1 MKLGAKYILSISLFV
16 PLVLGVSFTLIIK
29 RQDYLL
35 EDEIKKHAN
44 ILVKQIEMIHSRLA
58 EAQNSFNTGRAG
70 SNTVFIHLHPSEIC
84 AEFSNT
90 INENRPYT
98 VRLIALKHIN
108 TDNHPDDLE
117 EAVLKNMEEQ
127 KPHDAYCGESFGIN
141 NEKIFRYI
149 APLYMKKSCL
159 GCHGGHAGKTT
170 IPGHENEAYKEGN
183 LWGAIS
189 VIAPLRLIHASVKSN
204 IIILICIAL
213 VSVAAIVFVTYL
225 LTKRLITSPI
235 SKISRVM
242 AAIADGDLDKRIHLS
257 SGGEIGMLA
266 TSINKMTEDMQ
277 KTTVSK
283 AYVENLIESM
293 IDTLV
298 VVDQHGRIKTVNK
311 SMLDLLGYEE
321 KELIGNNIDMI
332 LRDKDNPIA
341 NRSWSDLWKED
352 VLKDYD
358 IMYHTHK
365 GEDIPVNFCGR
376 IMRNSDGE
384 VINVVGVARDMR
396 HTKKLINELSDFREA
411 TLYMLNDLEKARAE
425 LEREE
430 KKLDM
435 IVTGIGAYLC
445 LIDREMKI
453 TWGNKPFVEQFGMV
467 YGFKNDACNKIF
479 GCGNAS
485 TEDCTAKRVFMSG
498 KREEIKKLVIGRD
511 NEKKYYHFIGSPIK
525 DVQGNITHVLELVQ
539 DITKMWEM
547 EHQKEIIYNINKIV
561 SSDLMSDMLFRSI
574 SNELKRVMEFDRV
587 SIALIDEKKQ
597 NVEVAAMDKSYD
609 YTAISENDWLRK
621 EGSLLEQVTFT
632 GRPFIVRDTSKSA
645 FEPDRLLLKEGIM
658 SRLSFPLEYKGNII
672 GTINFGSSKKNSFS
686 EKHFT
691 LLKQIAIQLAIAM
704 ENARLFKKT
713 RESEKRYKDL
723 YDNAPDIYI
732 TNDENGIIINCNKT
746 GAEIL
751 GYKKEELIGR
761 HIFDFQT
768 KKNREVMKKLLPK
781 RLSGQLV
788 KGPELQLI
796 KKDGCIIDV
805 SLNDN
810 HICDDNGRITAI
822 RSVYR
827 DITAEKS
834 LESQLLEAEKLAST
848 GRVVSSVAHEINNP
862 LEGIIN
868 YLQLLLERMGEKDEK
883 RKYVELVMDG
893 IYRIA
898 GIVRSLLDSNL
909 HIMEE
914 KGDHNINYHIQNV
927 VNLLQ
932 KKLSQSKITVKQT
945 IDKNIPCIRCHSNQ
959 LEQVFTNLILNSLD
973 AMPNGGTI
981 NITAQAKN
989 NQLQIEFADN
999 GCGIREKDLPNI
1011 FEPFFSTKKGTG
1023 TGLGLW
1029 ICYNIITEHA
1039 GKIGIKS
1046 TLNEGTTFQ
1055 ILLPILKTDA

>member
-1 MKLGAKYILSISLFV
+1 
-16 PLVLGVSFTLIIK
+16 
-29 RQDYLL
+29 
-35 EDEIKKHAN
+35 
-44 ILVKQIEMIHSRLA
+44 
-58 EAQNSFNTGRAG
+58 
-70 SNTVFIHLHPSEIC
+70 
-84 AEFSNT
+84 
-90 INENRPYT
+90 
-98 VRLIALKHIN
+98 
-108 TDNHPDDLE
+108 
-117 EAVLKNMEEQ
+117 
-127 KPHDAYCGESFGIN
+127 
-141 NEKIFRYI
+141 
-149 APLYMKKSCL
+149 
-159 GCHGGHAGKTT
+159 
-170 IPGHENEAYKEGN
+170 
-183 LWGAIS
+183 
-189 VIAPLRLIHASVKSN
+189 
-204 IIILICIAL
+204 
-213 VSVAAIVFVTYL
+213 
-225 LTKRLITSPI
+225 
-235 SKISRVM
+235 
-242 AAIADGDLDKRIHLS
+242 
-257 SGGEIGMLA
+257 
-266 TSINKMTEDMQ
+266 
-277 KTTVSK
+277 
-283 AYVENLIESM
+283 
-293 IDTLV
+293 
-298 VVDQHGRIKTVNK
+298 
-311 SMLDLLGYEE
+311 
-321 KELIGNNIDMI
+321 
-332 LRDKDNPIA
+332 
-341 NRSWSDLWKED
+341 
-352 VLKDYD
+352 
-358 IMYHTHK
+358 
-365 GEDIPVNFCGR
+365 
-376 IMRNSDGE
+376 
-384 VINVVGVARDMR
+384 
-396 HTKKLINELSDFREA
+396 
-411 TLYMLNDLEKARAE
+411 MLNDLEKARAE

-453 TWGNKPFVEQFGMV
+453 TWGNKPFVNQFGMV
-467 YGFKNDACNKIF
+467 DGFKDIACNKIF
-479 GCGNAS
+479 GCGNDFP
-485 TEDCTAKRVFMSG
+485 EDCTAKRVFMSG
-498 KREEIKKLVIGRD
+498 RREETKKLVIGGD

-574 SNELKRVMEFDRV
+574 SNELKRVIEFDRV
-587 SIALIDEKKQ
+587 SITLIGEKTPKR
-597 NVEVAAMDKSYD
+597 EVTVIDKSYD
-609 YTAISENDWLRK
+609 YTAINENDWFRK
-621 EGSLLEQVTFT
+621 EESLLEQVTFT
-632 GRPFIVRDTSKSA
+632 GKPFIVRDTSKSA
-645 FEPDRLLLKEGIM
+645 FVPDRLLLKEGIM

-691 LLKQIAIQLAIAM
+691 ILKQIAMQLAIAV

-768 KKNREVMKKLLPK
+768 EKNREVVKKLLPK

-788 KGPELQLI
+788 KGLELQLI

-827 DITAEKS
+827 DITAKTI

-848 GRVVSSVAHEINNP
+848 GRVVASVAHEINNP

-914 KGDHNINYHIQNV
+914 KGDHDINYHIQNV

-932 KKLSQSKITVKQT
+932 EKLSQSKIKVIQT
-945 IDKNIPCIRCHSNQ
+945 IDKNISHVKCHPSK

-973 AMPNGGTI
+973 AMPNGGSI
-981 NITAQAKN
+981 NITAQAKDSY
-989 NQLQIEFADN
+989 LQIEFADN

-1023 TGLGLW
+1023 AGLGLW
-1029 ICYNIITEHA
+1029 ICYNIIAEHA
-1039 GKIGIKS
+1039 GKISVKS
-1046 TLNEGTTFQ
+1046 TLNAGTTFQ
-1055 ILLPILKTDA
+1055 IQLPILNTDS